1 MDGSDAVVILTEWNQ
16 FRNLD
21 MAKVKELLK
30 TFGAGHLTYFR
41 NVYTRE
47 RMEQQGFKYVG

>member
-1 MDGSDAVVILTEWNQ
+1 MILTEWNQ

-21 MAKVKELLK
+21 LAKVKELLRAPN
-30 TFGAGHLTYFR
+30 FFDFR

-47 RMEQQGFKYVG
+47 RMEQQGFKYVGVGQ